1 MATGKK
7 SFVLYCD
14 QIETFEE
21 LSDVEAGLLI
31 KHIFRYVNDQNPD
44 TDNQLVKLAFVP
56 IKQSLKRD
64 LVKFESICQRNSK
77 NGSLGGRP
85 KNRKEPKEPTGFSGN
100 PNKPKKA
107 DSDSDSDSDSE
118 NDIYINTLGSAD
130 EQYFITVVPQTAG
143 STKYRINGVSGL
155 TEFVM
160 CSQGR
165 LPLYNLDLA
174 RRFMRNNDGNQFND
188 YKHVYNTWNQFTKNQ

>member
-21 LSDVEAGLLI
+21 LSDTEAGLLI
-31 KHIFRYVNDQNPD
+31 KHIFRYVNDENPE

-64 LVKFESICQRNSK
+64 LKKFEAICERNSK

-85 KNRKEPKEPTGFSGN
+85 KNPKEPNKPSGFSGN
-100 PNKPKKA
+100 PKKPKKA

-118 NDIYINTLGSAD
+118 NDTIYINTFGQTDAN
-130 EQYFITVVPQTAG
+130 FILVVPQTAG
-143 STKYRINGVSGL
+143 SIKTRINGVDGL
-155 TEFVM
+155 TEY
-160 CSQGR
+160 CQASASE
-165 LPLYNLDLA
+165 LPLFNPEYG
-174 RRFMRNNDGNQFND
+174 RKFMRNNKGKHFND
-188 YKHVYNTWNQFTKNQ
+188 FNHIWNTWNKFLNQ